1 MIDFQ
6 SNTPRGS
13 GDNIKH
19 KNNVFFDDSR
29 NRLIYN
35 RKCWIAGATHA
46 HDLLAVSLCRACSR
60 CCIAPVSVCVC
71 MNFPAVVLKRSRT
84 FICMGDQSHV
94 PQAGSSLLAGTGS
107 SLLDPPTAPEPQPEP
122 PQTKQRTLGNSD
134 NSCGSLETPPS
145 SLKGQEKGQDKGQGK
160 GTCAGLPPDLY
171 HIVRRRFKCQSCGW
185 YQSNPCIPHS
195 YHKGTIQLC
204 TQCHQA
210 NVVRDMLC
218 DPDMTKPERF
228 RLNYLIDHCVRQAV
242 MNNPRFET
250 VVSEAEHIVEYYTSD
265 EEEVTDVEEYSDG
278 DAKSEWEVE

>member
-1 MIDFQ
+1 MNESTHMKYASMIDFQ

-107 SLLDPPTAPEPQPEP
+107 SLLERIGPGFLRQSFA
-122 PQTKQRTLGNSD
+122 LASNY
-134 NSCGSLETPPS
+134 NV
-145 SLKGQEKGQDKGQGK
+145 
-160 GTCAGLPPDLY
+160 GTGL
-171 HIVRRRFKCQSCGW
+171 
-185 YQSNPCIPHS
+185 
-195 YHKGTIQLC
+195 LC
-204 TQCHQA
+204 LPIRELWRGH
-210 NVVRDMLC
+210 
-218 DPDMTKPERF
+218 F
-228 RLNYLIDHCVRQAV
+228 R
-242 MNNPRFET
+242 
-250 VVSEAEHIVEYYTSD
+250 
-265 EEEVTDVEEYSDG
+265 
-278 DAKSEWEVE
+278 